1 MVGRI
6 RSLGLNG
13 LSVAQF
19 RSAHVKG
26 GIAVVSLTVPRHPL
40 SPLLAVAAAAAVTV
54 GLVAAP
60 GLADQVRD
68 NEWWF
73 TEVHVTKAWPTSR
86 GAGVTVAVLDTGV
99 NSDQPDLAGSVT
111 TGPDYS

>member
-1 MVGRI
+1 MSIASVPPSRGRRRGGPWSSRLRASLSESRNQRSMVGRI

-60 GLADQVRD
+60 GLADQARD
-68 NEWWF
+68 NEWWL
-73 TEVHVTKAWPTSR
+73 TEVHVTKAW
-86 GAGVTVAVLDTGV
+86 
-99 NSDQPDLAGSVT
+99 
-111 TGPDYS
+111 